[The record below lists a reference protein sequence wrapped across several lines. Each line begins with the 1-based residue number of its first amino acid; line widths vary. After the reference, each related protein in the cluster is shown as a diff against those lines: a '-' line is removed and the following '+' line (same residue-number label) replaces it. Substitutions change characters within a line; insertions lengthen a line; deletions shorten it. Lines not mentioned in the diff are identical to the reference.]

1 MPKRR
6 ATAGEGAELENAER
20 PLLKISDVTL
30 RFKGLV
36 ALNKVSLD
44 VFAGQVVGII
54 GPNGAG
60 KSSLLN
66 CVNNFYQPQEGELE
80 FEGVD
85 LRTRKPYQVAELG
98 IARTFQGLEVIRA
111 ATVIDNIL
119 LGRHIHMKRGVLWAS
134 LFYGPS
140 RSEEIVHRR
149 KAEEVMAFLE
159 IGKLRSTRV
168 GQLSYGQQKL
178 VSIGRA
184 IAMEPKLLLL
194 DEPTAGLNF
203 TEKGEV
209 ARLILRMKSEMG
221 LTQVLIEHD
230 VRLIGELC
238 DYVFVLDFGNVI
250 AQGPPQV
257 VLNDPRVIEAYLGTG
272 YEQDLAGR
280 ESAR

>member
-1 MPKRR
+1 MSQ
-6 ATAGEGAELENAER
+6 ASDSA
-20 PLLKISDVTL
+20 LLRLNGVSL
-30 RFKGLV
+30 RFKGLI
-36 ALNKVSLD
+36 ALNKVSLE
-44 VFAGQVVGII
+44 VHRGQVLGII

-66 CVNNFYQPQEGELE
+66 CINNFYHPQEGRIE

-85 LRTRKPYQVAELG
+85 LGTKRPYQVARLG

-119 LGRHIHMKRGVLWAS
+119 LGRHIHMNRGVLWAS

-140 RSEEIVHRR
+140 RAEEIVHRR
-149 KAEEVMAFLE
+149 RAEEIMAFLE
-159 IGKLRSTRV
+159 VGKLRNTRV

-184 IAMEPKLLLL
+184 MAMDPKLLLL
-194 DEPTAGLNF
+194 DEPTSGLNF
-203 TEKGEV
+203 QEKGEI

-221 LTQVLIEHD
+221 LTQVVIEHD

-238 DYVFVLDFGNVI
+238 DYIYVLDFGNVI
-250 AQGPPQV
+250 AQGPPSV
-257 VLNDPRVIEAYLGTG
+257 VLNDPRVIEAYLGTKVRFAAAPS
-272 YEQDLAGR
+272 EEL
-280 ESAR
+280 ESVPQQ